1 MAGRARHR
9 GKLSLAVGDAGG
21 IELMRAHGQ
30 LLGPREIGGPG
41 GPDVE
46 MQAEPRACPEVD
58 ERERS
63 VLRGGDHAEHR
74 EDVDAAPDL
83 VHLIAVQAT
92 QPPEEFSFSM
102 PDSWSRRLFT
112 ALLCRYGIQPY
123 RYRGQRR
130 TTVMARVPR
139 GFLDETLW
147 PEFNQRNAVL
157 RSYLERVT
165 ERVIK
170 ASIYADD
177 AEAEVRNEPA
187 ALADGRQA
195 PR

>member
-1 MAGRARHR
+1 MPIGSNTEEQELLETLKKVEALFSGTTFDGERVA
-9 GKLSLAVGDAGG
+9 AAEA
-21 IELMRAHGQ
+21 IER
-30 LLGPREIGGPG
+30 I
-41 GPDVE
+41 
-46 MQAEPRACPEVD
+46 
-58 ERERS
+58 RER
-63 VLRGGDHAEHR
+63 LRS
-74 EDVDAAPDL
+74 
-83 VHLIAVQAT
+83 VQAT

-147 PEFNQRNAVL
+147 PEFNQLNQVL

-177 AEAEVRNEPA
+177 AEAEIRNEPT
-187 ALADGRQA
+187 ALADGRGNA
-195 PR
+195 AASAGR